1 MQGIKIA
8 RIYRWTRQT
17 KQPEKLPIDHGDIFS
32 PLVNTVPLI
41 LLAQLS
47 PPALLLP
54 YSLFGKQT
62 YKNDGSVLLPFCITQ
77 RHVLKIIFETKRRL
91 DKILHVN
98 GCFITCTLHQIL
110 WSTDQRGC
118 D

>member
-17 KQPEKLPIDHGDIFS
+17 KQPEKLPIDHGDIF
-32 PLVNTVPLI
+32 PALVNTVPLI

-62 YKNDGSVLLPFCITQ
+62 YKHDGSVLLPLLYHTKTHSEDNIQ
-77 RHVLKIIFETKRRL
+77 NQEETGQNFTR
-91 DKILHVN
+91 
-98 GCFITCTLHQIL
+98 
-110 WSTDQRGC
+110 
-118 D
+118 